1 MLSQKNQAL
10 DTWMLLQISQA
21 RPIFEYV
28 DIHGFRPDSVTPI
41 YGLGPKTLKAWT
53 LDDNPR
59 FLTHSVDRA
68 IMDVLWFMKLYM
80 G

>member
-1 MLSQKNQAL
+1 MVVDSYN
-10 DTWMLLQISQA
+10 
-21 RPIFEYV
+21 FV
-28 DIHGFRPDSVTPI
+28 GDIHGFRPDSVTKI
-41 YGLGPKTLKAWT
+41 YGMGPKTLKAWT